1 MRLSQNFTLDELC
14 KSQTAERKGILNLP
28 NTDEIEALELLCE
41 NILQPIRDK
50 FGPFMVSSGF
60 RSPELCVA
68 IGSKIT
74 SQHCC
79 TDGKCAAADFEIAGI
94 DNFALSEWIR
104 DNLNFDQL
112 ILECYQG
119 GNSGWVHCSYAEDGR
134 RETLTYSKAKGYRQG
149 LLKDG

>member
-1 MRLSQNFTLDELC
+1 MRLSTNFTLDELC
-14 KSQTAERKGILNLP
+14 KSQTAERKGIPNLP

-41 NILQPIRDK
+41 HILQPIRDK

-79 TDGKCAAADFEIAGI
+79 TDGKCAAADFEVAGI
-94 DNFALSEWIR
+94 DNLVLAEWIR
-104 DNLNFDQL
+104 DHLNFDQL
-112 ILECYQG
+112 ILECYTG
-119 GNSGWVHCSYAEDGR
+119 GNTGWVHCSWAPDPRKEL
-134 RETLTYSKAKGYRQG
+134 LTYDRKNGYRKG
-149 LLKDG
+149 LINA